1 MKHNNVKINK
11 EKHEKFTTTTVV
23 MLVVL
28 ILYTVSLFIPLLW
41 ASITAFKDYFDFRIN
56 VIGLPEKW
64 VWNFGTVFNGFKIPI
79 VSDDGGRSIG
89 MMEMY
94 LNSILYAVGCAL
106 CKTLTLCITAYCCA
120 RFPYKFSK
128 VVHTVVIICMVLP
141 IVGSLPSEISMAKAL
156 GLFDHVWG
164 QWVMKCSFLGMYF
177 LVFYSIFKAMPNGYT
192 EAAKVDGAGNLR
204 ILLQIVMPLVRNTF
218 FTVAL
223 IMFIDYWNDYQ
234 IPLVYMPTHPTVA
247 YGLFYLANTDQAGG
261 DLATVPMRMAGAIMM
276 LIPTI
281 ILFLCFHKRLLGN
294 LTMGGLKG

>member
-1 MKHNNVKINK
+1 
-11 EKHEKFTTTTVV
+11 
-23 MLVVL
+23 
-28 ILYTVSLFIPLLW
+28 
-41 ASITAFKDYFDFRIN
+41 
-56 VIGLPEKW
+56 
-64 VWNFGTVFNGFKIPI
+64 
-79 VSDDGGRSIG
+79 
-89 MMEMY
+89 
-94 LNSILYAVGCAL
+94 
-106 CKTLTLCITAYCCA
+106 
-120 RFPYKFSK
+120 
-128 VVHTVVIICMVLP
+128 
-141 IVGSLPSEISMAKAL
+141 
-156 GLFDHVWG
+156 
-164 QWVMKCSFLGMYF
+164 MYF